1 MENSGEKGN
10 NHYFRCTGVAGTQ
23 IETQGGRVLESS
35 RSGGV
40 DKATMLWDE
49 LLGRI
54 KELVNEQCFQTWFS
68 PMRPVSYE
76 AGVLRIEG
84 PNPFFVDWVHEHH
97 MEKIEKVAREML
109 EKNTRVEITPRPGPP
124 RVSPPEKSPARTM
137 IVREPVVLPNKIHLN
152 GRYTFDEFIVGNC
165 NRLSHSGALAVAERP
180 AQAYNPLFIY
190 GGSGLGKTHLI
201 QAIGHRVRKEFPGM
215 VIAYVSTESFVN
227 ELIHAIQKNKTLDF
241 KKKYRNVDILLI
253 DDIQFLAGKEAM
265 QEEFFHTFNALHD
278 ANKQIVCTSDRPP
291 KEIRTL
297 EERLRTRFEWGLITD
312 LQPPDIETR
321 IAILRNKIEDENIQI
336 PDNVIEFIASSI
348 TSNIRELEG
357 SLIKILAFASLTC
370 QEVTIDIAAEALKD
384 LVRAPAEKKITP
396 RRIREAVATDY
407 DLPAESLRA
416 KTRISRVVRA
426 RQVAMHLCRE
436 LTDLSLVL
444 IGKQFGGRDHSTV
457 LHSIRKTEKLM
468 ADDPVFAGRV
478 NDIRKS
484 ITS

>member
-1 MENSGEKGN
+1 MLGHMKG
-10 NHYFRCTGVAGTQ
+10 
-23 IETQGGRVLESS
+23 
-35 RSGGV
+35 
-40 DKATMLWDE
+40 
-49 LLGRI
+49 
-54 KELVNEQCFQTWFS
+54 LVNEQCFQTWIS
-68 PMRPVSYE
+68 PMRPVSFE
-76 AGVLRIEG
+76 GGILRIEG
-84 PNPFFVDWVHEHH
+84 RNPFFVDWVHEHH
-97 MEKIEKVAREML
+97 MDKIEKVAWEML
-109 EKNTRVEITPRPGPP
+109 EKETKIELTSRPGPP
-124 RVSPPEKSPARTM
+124 RVSPPEKSPGRSM
-137 IVREPVVLPNKIHLN
+137 IIREPVALPNKIHLN

-165 NRLSHSGALAVAERP
+165 NRLAHAGALAVAERP

-201 QAIGHRVRKEFPGM
+201 QAIGHRIRKDFPGM
-215 VIAYVSTESFVN
+215 VISYVSTESFVN

-291 KEIRTL
+291 KEIHTL
-297 EERLRTRFEWGLITD
+297 EERLRSRFEWGLITD
-312 LQPPDIETR
+312 LQTPDVETR

-336 PDNVIEFIASSI
+336 PDNVIEFIAENV
-348 TSNIRELEG
+348 TNNIRELEG

-370 QEVTIDIAAEALKD
+370 QEITVGMATEALKD
-384 LVRAPAEKKITP
+384 IVGAPEEKKITP
-396 RRIREAVATDY
+396 RRIREAVAADY

-426 RQVAMHLCRE
+426 RQVAMYLCRE
-436 LTDLSLVL
+436 MTDLSLVL

-457 LHSIRKTEKLM
+457 LHSIRKIETLT

-478 NDIRKS
+478 NDIRKK
-484 ITS
+484 IAG

>member
-1 MENSGEKGN
+1 MN
-10 NHYFRCTGVAGTQ
+10 
-23 IETQGGRVLESS
+23 L
-35 RSGGV
+35 
-40 DKATMLWDE
+40 LWDE
-49 LLGRI
+49 LLEGM
-54 KELVNEQCFQTWFS
+54 KELVNEQCFQTWIS

-76 AGVLRIEG
+76 AGVLMIEG
-84 PNPFFVDWVHEHH
+84 PNPFFVDWVCEHH
-97 MEKIEKVAREML
+97 IDKIERVARDML
-109 EKNTRVEITPRPGPP
+109 EKDTRVELTSRPGPS

-137 IVREPVVLPNKIHLN
+137 IVREPVALPNKIHLN

-165 NRLSHSGALAVAERP
+165 NRLAHSGALAVAERP

-227 ELIHAIQKNKTLDF
+227 ELIHAIQKNKTLEF

-291 KEIRTL
+291 KEIHTL

-312 LQPPDIETR
+312 LQSPDLETR

-336 PDNVIEFIASSI
+336 PDNVIEFIASNI
-348 TSNIRELEG
+348 TDNIRELEG

-370 QEVTIDIAAEALKD
+370 QEITVEIAAEALKD
-384 LVRAPAEKKITP
+384 LVKAPREKKITP
-396 RRIREAVATDY
+396 RRIKEAVASNY
-407 DLPAESLRA
+407 DLPAETLRG

-426 RQVAMHLCRE
+426 RQVAMYLCRE
-436 LTDLSLVL
+436 MTDLSLVL

-457 LHSIRKTEKLM
+457 LHSIRKIEGLI

-478 NDIRKS
+478 NDIRKG
-484 ITS
+484 INA

>member
-1 MENSGEKGN
+1 MSENS
-10 NHYFRCTGVAGTQ
+10 YP
-23 IETQGGRVLESS
+23 
-35 RSGGV
+35 GGV
-40 DKATMLWDE
+40 DKLNLLWDE
-49 LLGRI
+49 LLEGM
-54 KELVNEQCFQTWFS
+54 KGLVNEQCFQTWIS

-84 PNPFFVDWVHEHH
+84 PNPFFVDWVCEHH
-97 MEKIEKVAREML
+97 IDKIERVARDML
-109 EKNTRVEITPRPGPP
+109 EKDTRVELTSRPGPS
-124 RVSPPEKSPARTM
+124 RVSPPEKSTARTM
-137 IVREPVVLPNKIHLN
+137 IVREPVALPNKIHLN

-165 NRLSHSGALAVAERP
+165 NRLAHSGALAVAERP

-227 ELIHAIQKNKTLDF
+227 ELIHAIQKNKTLEF

-291 KEIRTL
+291 KEIHTL

-312 LQPPDIETR
+312 LQSPDLETR

-336 PDNVIEFIASSI
+336 PDSVIEFIASNI
-348 TSNIRELEG
+348 TDNIRELEG

-370 QEVTIDIAAEALKD
+370 QEITVEIAAEALKD
-384 LVRAPAEKKITP
+384 LVKAPREKKITP
-396 RRIREAVATDY
+396 RRIKEAVASDY
-407 DLPAESLRA
+407 DLPAETLRG
-416 KTRISRVVRA
+416 KTRISRAVRA
-426 RQVAMHLCRE
+426 RQVAMYLCRE
-436 LTDLSLVL
+436 MTDLSLVL

-457 LHSIRKTEKLM
+457 LHSIRKIEGLI

-478 NDIRKS
+478 NDIRKG
-484 ITS
+484 IAA

>member
-1 MENSGEKGN
+1 MEN
-10 NHYFRCTGVAGTQ
+10 
-23 IETQGGRVLESS
+23 S

-40 DKATMLWDE
+40 DRMKKLWDE
-49 LLGRI
+49 LLEGV
-54 KELVNEQCFQTWFS
+54 KELVNEQCFQTWIS
-68 PMRPVSYE
+68 PMVPLSYE
-76 AGVLRIEG
+76 DGVLKIEG

-97 MEKIEKVAREML
+97 IEKIERVARDML
-109 EKNTRVEITPRPGPP
+109 EKDTKVEITPRPGPS
-124 RVSPPEKSPARTM
+124 RVSPPEKSAARTM
-137 IVREPVVLPNKIHLN
+137 IVREPVTLPNKIHLN
-152 GRYTFDEFIVGNC
+152 SRYTFDEFIVGNC
-165 NRLSHSGALAVAERP
+165 NRLAHSGALAVAERP
-180 AQAYNPLFIY
+180 SQAYNPLFIY

-201 QAIGHRVRKEFPGM
+201 QAIGHRVRRDFPGM

-227 ELIHAIQKNKTLDF
+227 ELIHAIQKNKTLEF

-291 KEIRTL
+291 KEIHTL

-312 LQPPDIETR
+312 MQAPDVETR
-321 IAILRNKIEDENIQI
+321 IAILNNKVEDENIQI

-370 QEVTIDIAAEALKD
+370 QEITVSIAAEALKD
-384 LVRAPAEKKITP
+384 LLGAPRENRVTP
-396 RRIREAVATDY
+396 RRIKEIVAAEY
-407 DLPAESLRA
+407 DLPAESLKA

-426 RQVAMHLCRE
+426 RQAAMYLCRE
-436 LTDLSLVL
+436 MTDLSLVL

-457 LHSIRKTEKLM
+457 LHSINKIEGLM
-468 ADDPVFAGRV
+468 KDDPGFSGLI
-478 NDIRKS
+478 NDLRKK
-484 ITS
+484 ITG